1 MAFGFMAIHRQE
13 WLVDEMITLAKGVKK
28 NNNSKIEEDILLY
41 KQSLLELAKDI
52 SKYVSF
58 EMIKKDKYS
67 CIKIEDF
74 ILTGYEGVIIA
85 AKYYIPNP
93 VSRFKT
99 YAEYLVRSR
108 ICKTAYASSSKAFK
122 MHRDS
127 LCYYES
133 IERIYSYFNGHSI
146 IETTD
151 YKDCDDEFLSIL
163 IKREKLISA
172 ILLLTQD
179 ESFILLHLY
188 ALFNYDKMTV
198 SKLSS
203 ILKIS
208 PAKVFRTA
216 VKAKEK
222 VKSIIL
228 ANNDLL
234 LN

>member
-28 NNNSKIEEDILLY
+28 NSNSKIEEDILLY

-151 YKDCDDEFLSIL
+151 YNGCDDEFLSIL
-163 IKREKLISA
+163 IKK
-172 ILLLTQD
+172 
-179 ESFILLHLY
+179 
-188 ALFNYDKMTV
+188 
-198 SKLSS
+198 
-203 ILKIS
+203 
-208 PAKVFRTA
+208 
-216 VKAKEK
+216 
-222 VKSIIL
+222 
-228 ANNDLL
+228 
-234 LN
+234 

>member
-1 MAFGFMAIHRQE
+1 
-13 WLVDEMITLAKGVKK
+13 
-28 NNNSKIEEDILLY
+28 
-41 KQSLLELAKDI
+41 
-52 SKYVSF
+52 
-58 EMIKKDKYS
+58 MIKKDKYS

-133 IERIYSYFNGHSI
+133 IERIYSYFNGRSI

-151 YKDCDDEFLSIL
+151 YNGCDDEFLSIL

-198 SKLSS
+198 SKLSN
-203 ILKIS
+203 ILKYH
-208 PAKVFRTA
+208 
-216 VKAKEK
+216 
-222 VKSIIL
+222 
-228 ANNDLL
+228 LL
-234 LN
+234 KCLEQLLKPKKKLNL

>member
-151 YKDCDDEFLSIL
+151 YNGCDDEFLSIL

-172 ILLLTQD
+172 ILLLT
-179 ESFILLHLY
+179 
-188 ALFNYDKMTV
+188 
-198 SKLSS
+198 
-203 ILKIS
+203 
-208 PAKVFRTA
+208 
-216 VKAKEK
+216 
-222 VKSIIL
+222 
-228 ANNDLL
+228 
-234 LN
+234 